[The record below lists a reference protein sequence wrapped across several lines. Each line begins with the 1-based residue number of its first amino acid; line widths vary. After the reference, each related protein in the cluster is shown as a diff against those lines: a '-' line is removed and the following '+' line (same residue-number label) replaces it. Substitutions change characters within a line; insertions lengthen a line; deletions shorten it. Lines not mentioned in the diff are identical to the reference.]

1 MENYFVECIQQDEIL
16 DPIEILNFYRN
27 LYYAEPSGTE
37 RAIVASAINDLFK
50 KVPIETAIKLMLW
63 ANEQPD

>member
-50 KVPIETAIKLMLW
+50 KGEAAIKLILW
-63 ANEQPD
+63 ANEQPE